1 VISVKEKEEDIG
13 TRILTHLAA
22 PMEVGFELLPYCN
35 LRCFHCFSNSS
46 PDQPY
51 TGLSLRKIE
60 ALYDEL
66 VELQVFKIY
75 LGGGE
80 PFARRDILEIIK
92 LAADRSLAVTISTNG
107 SFLTERHID
116 VLGRIRPAVI
126 QVSLDG
132 ACAETH
138 DGMRGAGSFNKA
150 TGALKLL
157 RTVGISTAIGTV
169 GCQTNFPEIP
179 DILQIA
185 LDLGVSCFHL
195 MGLQPAGRASSSYE
209 SQRLT
214 ENQWL
219 FLHDFF
225 NLRGSVL
232 REVIDL
238 QVEIDKF
245 VLFKHRLFTPQAHLD
260 SFSKLWCICPCG
272 RRLCT
277 IAANGDVLPCEL
289 MRDVIAGNVHSRPLS
304 KIWKR
309 SVAFESIRKRSLGIA
324 ACSDCRFWDV
334 CQGGCAAATLNL
346 TGALT
351 GADPRCEL
359 ANKEISRASS
369 QS

>member
-1 VISVKEKEEDIG
+1 MKDEDAGTQSV
-13 TRILTHLAA
+13 LTHLAA
-22 PMEVGFELLPYCN
+22 PTEVGFELLPYCN

-51 TGLSLRKIE
+51 TGLSLRKIG

-80 PFARRDILEIIK
+80 PFARRDILEIIE
-92 LAADRSLAVTISTNG
+92 LAVDRSLAVTISTNG
-107 SFLTERHID
+107 SFLTERHLE
-116 VLGRIRPAVI
+116 VLGRIRPALI
-126 QVSLDG
+126 QISLDG
-132 ACAETH
+132 ASAETH
-138 DGMRGAGSFNKA
+138 DGIRGPGSFRKA

-157 RTVGISTAIGTV
+157 RTAGIRTAIGTV
-169 GCQTNFPEIP
+169 ACQTNFQEIP

-185 LDLGVSCFHL
+185 LDLGVNCFHL
-195 MGLQPAGRASSSYE
+195 MGLQPAGRAHSSYE

-225 NLRGSVL
+225 NLRGSAL
-232 REVIDL
+232 RDVIDL
-238 QVEIDKF
+238 QVEIEKF
-245 VLFKHRLFTPQAHLD
+245 VLFKHRLFTPPGQLD
-260 SFSKLWCICPCG
+260 SFSKLWCTCPCA

-309 SVAFESIRKRSLGIA
+309 SPAFESIRKRSLGIA
-324 ACSDCRFWDV
+324 ACSDCPFWDC

-359 ANKEISRASS
+359 ANREISRASS
-369 QS
+369 QR

>member
-1 VISVKEKEEDIG
+1 
-13 TRILTHLAA
+13 
-22 PMEVGFELLPYCN
+22 M
-35 LRCFHCFSNSS
+35 
-46 PDQPY
+46 
-51 TGLSLRKIE
+51 
-60 ALYDEL
+60 
-66 VELQVFKIY
+66 FKIY

-107 SFLTERHID
+107 SFLTEKHID

-138 DGMRGAGSFNKA
+138 DGIRGAGSFNKA
-150 TGALKLL
+150 TGALNLL
-157 RTVGISTAIGTV
+157 RTAGICTAIGTV
-169 GCQTNFPEIP
+169 GCQTNFHEIP

-195 MGLQPAGRASSSYE
+195 MGLQPAGRASSVFE

-214 ENQWL
+214 ESQWL

-225 NLRGSVL
+225 SLRASAL
-232 REVIDL
+232 RELIDL

-289 MRDVIAGNVHSRPLS
+289 MRGVIAGNVHSRPLS

-324 ACSDCRFWDV
+324 ACSDCRFWDS
-334 CQGGCAAATLNL
+334 CQGGCAAATFNL

-351 GADPRCEL
+351 AADPRCEL